1 MTRGLSTLRTAMATR
16 LPQRLFAVVRG
27 PGEDEEEV
35 REAVEVAHA
44 LAADVVAAGD
54 RPALGAAADGP
65 ADVQLRG
72 RGRAARQ
79 HEGLEWR
86 KAGVHVVARALQP
99 GGLLGHQPQA

>member
-1 MTRGLSTLRTAMATR
+1 MSRGLSTLRSAMATR

-27 PGEDEEEV
+27 PREDEEQV
-35 REAVEVAHA
+35 REAVQVAHA

-65 ADVQLRG
+65 AYVQLRG

-79 HEGLEWR
+79 HEGLEWGQ
-86 KAGVHVVARALQP
+86 AGVPVVARALQT
-99 GGLLGHQPQA
+99 GGLLGHQRQP